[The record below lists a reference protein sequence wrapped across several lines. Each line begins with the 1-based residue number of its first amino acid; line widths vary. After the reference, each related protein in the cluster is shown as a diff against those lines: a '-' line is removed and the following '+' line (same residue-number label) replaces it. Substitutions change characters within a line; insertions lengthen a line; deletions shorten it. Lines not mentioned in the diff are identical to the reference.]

1 MVTLAASS
9 SHLRSTIP
17 TKILLFF
24 FYFKFLNFKFKQAM
38 WGVVGVDLEVTG
50 GGIGGRVITFS
61 VLAEQSLPFL

>member
-38 WGVVGVDLEVTG
+38 WGVVGVDLEVTEG
-50 GGIGGRVITFS
+50 ETVAG
-61 VLAEQSLPFL
+61 L